1 MDAQKVNRCFVLW
14 GTVFSLA
21 NNFVSLFNSQ
31 SSNKTKINLQR
42 PRPFVQSFIDM
53 HALRQRHTQIPNTCL
68 CRLYECGRVFPAGVG
83 PGSPSRDSVNWLS
96 MRFSRSVETRRQYG
110 WLRIVF
116 PGARLFRVPIWY
128 PSGGGDTRETGSTV
142 VESPVVPSRVGAD
155 QIRRERRAARL
166 STSQGS
172 AEPLCARIK
181 GANREV
187 SEGTADL

>member
-1 MDAQKVNRCFVLW
+1 MDAQKVYRCFVLW

-116 PGARLFRVPIWY
+116 PGARLFKGSNLVPFGRWRHARDREHSRGK
-128 PSGGGDTRETGSTV
+128 PGSALSGGCGPDSTRA
-142 VESPVVPSRVGAD
+142 ESSSIVDESG
-155 QIRRERRAARL
+155 E
-166 STSQGS
+166 
-172 AEPLCARIK
+172 C
-181 GANREV
+181 
-187 SEGTADL
+187 